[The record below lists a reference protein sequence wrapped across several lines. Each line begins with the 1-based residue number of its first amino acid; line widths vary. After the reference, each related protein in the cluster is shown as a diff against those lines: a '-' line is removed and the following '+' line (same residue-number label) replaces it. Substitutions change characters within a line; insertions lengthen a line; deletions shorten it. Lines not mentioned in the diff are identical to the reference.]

1 MKDKEY
7 ENKRHKIV
15 LERISNACNIKELP
29 NISISNLAKYL
40 ADNVYFDDKHLDA
53 KTFRPLIDKL
63 FDNDNLTDF
72 ELKNCFIKILKS
84 NYPNHSDEEY
94 VEKFNSVFATG
105 RVKNMLDELMIKN
118 DRAKCIRGELNF
130 EKHYKIMEAINHATT
145 IKELDSITRFDLDE
159 ILDAATKNEFV
170 DNIPKSILENYIQAV
185 YSNDIEKINNEIRMI
200 CNYFENK
207 VNNEYD
213 FNLMLD
219 EITSNTFAEAKN
231 ISYAIDEESLYNDR
245 VKSIYLN
252 EHLAVLEKINGATS
266 LSKLPKNLNDS
277 KICEYLAINSHVK
290 NKTFKSE
297 DFKELVEMLLNGEKI
312 DSDLSKDCLRK
323 ILKDGNYAETRR
335 QRDKLIDRLTSD
347 YVNLNRLDYFIEE
360 VNLCRQREQEFTTE
374 KVIDVELYIV
384 LTPNSPKNGGKHY
397 TVFKNEVNYDLYDNK
412 VSNLDIGSLAAT
424 SSSLDELEEKGQKI
438 SPTFK
443 KVGGL
448 VLKSNERIKL
458 PSDGNIKFYR
468 DEVGKQLVST
478 ERKEKIKELLSAQQE
493 LEEALAQDKAQ
504 YEEKV
509 KITSGQ
515 LKEIKEEIQKL
526 ASLDETK
533 EVEKKKNFKNE
544 S

>member
-29 NISISNLAKYL
+29 NVSISNLAKYL

-105 RVKNMLDELMIKN
+105 RIKNMLDELMIKN

-185 YSNDIEKINNEIRMI
+185 YSNDIEKINDEIRMI

-252 EHLAVLEKINGATS
+252 EHLAVLESINAATS
-266 LSKLPKNLNDS
+266 LSKLPKNLNDR
-277 KICEYLAINSHVK
+277 KICDYLVLNSQVK
-290 NKTFKSE
+290 NKKFKSE
-297 DFKELVEMLLNGEKI
+297 DFKELVEILLNGEKI
-312 DSDLSKDCLRK
+312 DSDIIKDCLRK
-323 ILKDGNYAETRR
+323 IIKDGNYADTRR
-335 QRDKLIDRLTSD
+335 QRDNLIDRLISNYTS
-347 YVNLNRLDYFIEE
+347 LNRLDYFIEE

-374 KVIDVELYIV
+374 KVIDVELYIIP
-384 LTPNSPKNGGKHY
+384 TPNSPEKGGKHY
-397 TVFKNEVNYDLYDNK
+397 TLFKNEV
-412 VSNLDIGSLAAT
+412 SNLDLTAIAPSY
-424 SSSLDELEEKGQKI
+424 SSLDELEEKVQKI
-438 SPTFK
+438 YPSFK
-443 KVGGL
+443 KVGGII
-448 VLKSNERIKL
+448 LKSNERINL
-458 PSDGNIKFYR
+458 SSSGNIKFYR
-468 DEVGKQLVST
+468 DEVGKQLIST
-478 ERKEKIKELLSAQQE
+478 ERKEKIKKLLEAQQE
-493 LEEALAQDKAQ
+493 LEDALAQDKAQ

-515 LKEIKEEIQKL
+515 LKEIKKEIQKL